1 MAISLVTLDFVKSVL
16 AVDFDDD
23 DTFLEALI
31 ETASA
36 AVLKYLK
43 IDEDDVTP
51 VTGGGFDETQVP
63 IQAKTATAMLVGYY
77 YRNRD
82 HDPDGDF
89 ERGYLPKPVTAILY
103 PLRDPT
109 LA

>member
-1 MAISLVTLDFVKSVL
+1 MAVSLVSLDFVKSVL
-16 AVDFDDD
+16 AVDFTDD
-23 DTFLEALI
+23 DTFLEAMI
-31 ETASA
+31 EGASA

-51 VTGGGFDETQVP
+51 VTGGGFDETEVP
-63 IQAKTATAMLVGYY
+63 VQAKVATTMLVGYY

-82 HDPDGDF
+82 QDPDGDF
-89 ERGYLPKPVTAILY
+89 DRGFLPKPVTAILY